1 MNNIVDQFKYFQM
14 LLETRDAYL
23 YHGTRSRALESILRN
38 NILIAGTELDSFDVN
53 YSMND
58 KYEKKGAV
66 GTVSVA
72 RDLLTAKKYSQ
83 EDYFHSDNDDEYD
96 LPCVIVL
103 DQQKLKQD
111 LGKRIRPA
119 DRGANYTE
127 EKIYGDIKNI
137 RQYIVSV
144 LIYNTT
150 SVDQTEFL
158 DGDFNDGHPNIKKLV
173 NSGIARFVK

>member
-1 MNNIVDQFKYFQM
+1 MNNAVDQFKYFQM
-14 LLETRDAYL
+14 LVETRDAYL

-38 NILIAGTELDSFDVN
+38 NVLIAGTDLESFDVN

-83 EDYFHSDNDDEYD
+83 EDYFHGDNDDEYD

-103 DQQKLKQD
+103 NQQKLK
-111 LGKRIRPA
+111 
-119 DRGANYTE
+119 
-127 EKIYGDIKNI
+127 
-137 RQYIVSV
+137 
-144 LIYNTT
+144 
-150 SVDQTEFL
+150 
-158 DGDFNDGHPNIKKLV
+158 
-173 NSGIARFVK
+173 